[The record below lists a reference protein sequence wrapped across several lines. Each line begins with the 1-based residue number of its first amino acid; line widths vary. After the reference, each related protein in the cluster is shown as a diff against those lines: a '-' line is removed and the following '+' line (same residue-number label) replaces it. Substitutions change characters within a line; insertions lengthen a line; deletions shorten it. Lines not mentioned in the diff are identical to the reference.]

1 MRIRRVGS
9 ITCGILMIVF
19 GGLFMVHMFY
29 PALSL
34 ALIMK
39 LWPLILIALG
49 SEMLISNIR
58 RGDGHDRMVYELCS
72 QYVLAQRILRNLI
85 FVVLAKGTKMG
96 RILSWFFVLY
106 VIFGQGKPF
115 PKRMEQN
122 DTIFCISYPKTRQI
136 C

>member
-1 MRIRRVGS
+1 MRVRRVGS

-49 SEMLISNIR
+49 SEMLIANIR
-58 RGDGHDRMVYELCS
+58 RGEGQEEVLKYDGGAIFLVFLLTCFAAAMGMIEWFMSYAVRMY
-72 QYVLAQRILRNLI
+72 
-85 FVVLAKGTKMG
+85 
-96 RILSWFFVLY
+96 
-106 VIFGQGKPF
+106 
-115 PKRMEQN
+115 
-122 DTIFCISYPKTRQI
+122 
-136 C
+136 

>member
-1 MRIRRVGS
+1 MRVRRVGS
-9 ITCGILMIVF
+9 ITCGMLMIVF

-58 RGDGHDRMVYELCS
+58 RGDGQEE
-72 QYVLAQRILRNLI
+72 VLKYDGGAI
-85 FVVLAKGTKMG
+85 FLVFLLTCFAVAMG
-96 RILSWFFVLY
+96 MIEWF
-106 VIFGQGKPF
+106 
-115 PKRMEQN
+115 M
-122 DTIFCISYPKTRQI
+122 SYAASMY
-136 C
+136 